1 MGQESSNRWCLLSQF
16 SVKVL
21 AQSMPNFHLILDEK
35 LDELHLH
42 LSTEA
47 LIYFRE
53 KYDHHIK
60 SQSDLYWNSW
70 KFCAFSRPLCAYD
83 QAKPKIFYILPKR
96 HEVLTLQGEE
106 DLKVWQYGPQFSE
119 SAKIWLSKSI
129 FYVKN
134 DQILSNNVFIYKYV
148 SF

>member
-1 MGQESSNRWCLLSQF
+1 MAFAVPIFSEGFGPIYAKFPSNFGWETWWITSPLIHRSSYIFLW
-16 SVKVL
+16 
-21 AQSMPNFHLILDEK
+21 
-35 LDELHLH
+35 
-42 LSTEA
+42 
-47 LIYFRE
+47 
-53 KYDHHIK
+53 KYAHHIK
-60 SQSDLYWNSW
+60 SQRDLYWNSW

-148 SF
+148 SL